1 MSSDQKFST
10 LTADGRFKTITGGS
24 VNLGPCRVTYIQAH
38 GGTNCLVKLHDGTDA
53 DPDGFVDGISPNVA
67 STGFKGFFPCNGVLG
82 MSGGATTAS
91 TETADEVEAVVSGD
105 PGASGVTMVLKFIG
119 ISSSSDAS

>member
-38 GGTNCLVKLHDGTDA
+38 GGTNCLVKLHDGTDGTGSLQFQA
-53 DPDGFVDGISPNVA
+53 KFSSEGLDIYVPGNGIR
-67 STGFKGFFPCNGVLG
+67 FENGVH
-82 MSGGATTAS
+82 ATMTN
-91 TETADEVEAVVSGD
+91 VS
-105 PGASGVTMVLKFIG
+105 SVTIG
-119 ISSSSDAS
+119 YTG